1 MPPKKITTQP
11 TDLITGLDMTQKKA
25 TTTVPDVPVRL
36 VFAQAINNLSTCC
49 EHFTEAVNVFNKIT
63 PSRISE
69 LDMLLDSK
77 KVEQTDVIAQLERD
91 LKTKQMEIDMKLDAK
106 KVEHTEAIAQ
116 LERELKTKLLEI
128 DAKLGQ
134 KKYEYDEAINK
145 LERDVKNKQL
155 ETENQLKEFHMEACK
170 DIAASHDYTV
180 ITTEEYT
187 KLETSV
193 KSLES
198 SVKLLTEDMEGDI
211 KEHVQLE
218 KKIIED
224 NCKHEL
230 TNMTLNHR
238 AETAELL
245 ALTKQ
250 QEKEITVLNAQ
261 IENMKYE
268 IGEQRK
274 LTKEIANAS
283 SKSQINQSFGKE
295 K

>member
-1 MPPKKITTQP
+1 MPPKKITTP
-11 TDLITGLDMTQKKA
+11 VTDSIIDSISAPKKVSVSA
-25 TTTVPDVPVRL
+25 PDVPVRL
-36 VFAQAINNLSTCC
+36 VFAQAINNLTMCC
-49 EHFTEAVNVFNKIT
+49 DKFTEAVQVFDKIT
-63 PSRISE
+63 PVRINE

-77 KVEQTDVIAQLERD
+77 KVEQTEIIAQLERD
-91 LKTKQMEIDMKLDAK
+91 LKTKQMEIDMKLD
-106 KVEHTEAIAQ
+106 T
-116 LERELKTKLLEI
+116 
-128 DAKLGQ
+128 
-134 KKYEYDEAINK
+134 KKYEFDEAINK

-170 DIAASHDYTV
+170 TIAASHDYMV
-180 ITTEEYT
+180 ITNEEYT
-187 KLETSV
+187 KLESSV

-198 SVKLLTEDMEGDI
+198 TVKSLTDGMEADI
-211 KEHVQLE
+211 EEQVETQ
-218 KKIIED
+218 KKVIQD
-224 NCKHEL
+224 NCKHEI

-238 AETAELL
+238 AETAELI

-250 QEKEITVLNAQ
+250 QEKEIAVLNTQ

-283 SKSQINQSFGKE
+283 AKSQINQSFGKE